1 MREFFK
7 HSRRSRASLTF
18 FKERLAKLPEKVE
31 SFLSTVEYAKSNPEV
46 VQRKL
51 QQVAWCVVGFWWVS
65 LRRCTAHSVHVVCC
79 IPFCTTVLQLKSDI
93 ALELH
98 QPMIAQV
105 SFFQASA
112 AQRQR
117 LAHSPYL
124 LTPSGVAAQPLRA
137 TLPLCTVRWWL
148 TRATHTSAV
157 GHRTVPLIDSPTVRI
172 RRSVYAAWRY

>member
-65 LRRCTAHSVHVVCC
+65 LRCCTVHSVHVVCC

-117 LAHSPYL
+117 LTSPFAIPAHSL
-124 LTPSGVAAQPLRA
+124 QCGCAAAKSHTA
-137 TLPLCTVRWWL
+137 TLHRAVVAHSCHSPQCCAPSIALCL
-148 TRATHTSAV
+148 
-157 GHRTVPLIDSPTVRI
+157 
-172 RRSVYAAWRY
+172 